1 MKIIKRSGK
10 EAGFDRSKIVD
21 AVAKANQEVA
31 ESDRLSEAQI
41 EEIAQHIAGICASME
56 RIYNVEEI
64 QDRSEEHTSEL
75 QSPS

>member
-41 EEIAQHIAGICASME
+41 EEIAQHIAGINSHFCFFNF
-56 RIYNVEEI
+56 YNGN
-64 QDRSEEHTSEL
+64 
-75 QSPS
+75 